1 MSAALSMPVSMPASM
16 PMHAQPFQL
25 GSTLGAFDAKTHFSR
40 ILEMV
45 SKGKEFIVTK
55 HGRAVAKISPAQDTS
70 ALPSPEVIA
79 KRREAIEWMKNNR
92 IKLAPGQTIR
102 ELIDEGKR

>member
-1 MSAALSMPVSMPASM
+1 MSAALSISMPT
-16 PMHAQPFQL
+16 QPFQL

-55 HGRAVAKISPAQDTS
+55 HGKAVAKISPMIDNVEADAQ
-70 ALPSPEVIA
+70 ALYQ
-79 KRREAIEWMKNNR
+79 KRVEAVEWFKANR
-92 IKLAPGQTIR
+92 ITLAKGQTIR
-102 ELIDEGKR
+102 DLIDDGKRF

>member
-1 MSAALSMPVSMPASM
+1 MSAALSISMPT
-16 PMHAQPFQL
+16 QPFQL

-55 HGRAVAKISPAQDTS
+55 HGKAVAKISPMIDTTQIDHE
-70 ALPSPEVIA
+70 ALIASRRAVIA
-79 KRREAIEWMKNNR
+79 RMKASR
-92 IKLAPGQTIR
+92 IKLAPDQTI
-102 ELIDEGKR
+102 EGLIAEGRRW

>member
-1 MSAALSMPVSMPASM
+1 MSAALSISMPT
-16 PMHAQPFQL
+16 QPFQL

-55 HGRAVAKISPAQDTS
+55 HGRAVAKISPAQDSS

-79 KRREAIEWMKNNR
+79 KRREAIEWMKANR